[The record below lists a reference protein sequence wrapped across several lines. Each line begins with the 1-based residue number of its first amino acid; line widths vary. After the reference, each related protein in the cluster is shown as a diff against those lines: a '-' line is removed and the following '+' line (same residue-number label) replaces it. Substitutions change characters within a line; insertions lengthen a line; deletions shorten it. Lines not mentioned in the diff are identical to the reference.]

1 MMSNFEYRQDKMG
14 WLACIPVDDKWLM
27 GCIWAR
33 VMQCTL
39 HPHHLWKNGKQN
51 ARSRD
56 AGKKKGTIPC
66 PRHCARCREQIET
79 PAPRSCRRLLI
90 SESDQIQWS
99 VAAEKGFVAQK
110 LSSSCAETK

>member
-51 ARSRD
+51 ARSRG
-56 AGKKKGTIPC
+56 AGKKKVPS
-66 PRHCARCREQIET
+66 
-79 PAPRSCRRLLI
+79 PAPGIARDVGNKSEHQLLAP
-90 SESDQIQWS
+90 
-99 VAAEKGFVAQK
+99 AAD
-110 LSSSCAETK
+110 S